1 MQVLKLVAA
10 AMVVG
15 CLSTPLQARAAV
27 SPPDTPLATLTVTGQ
42 GTVSRAPDL
51 ATVALTIVTNDDNSS
66 RALSEN
72 NSRYAALLAK
82 LGAIGIAANDVTST
96 SIQSYFNPRPS
107 AHGEINTGGIYGFVV
122 TRNVE
127 INVAALTQTGAAI
140 DAATAAGATQINGV
154 TYGFRD
160 RRAVERAALAA
171 AVADAYAQ
179 AEAIA
184 AAAHVQIVRIL
195 HIGNEAPA
203 GRFAAPLAMTMARK
217 AEAPVPTTINPSD
230 LQVAGSVSVTYII
243 R

>member
-1 MQVLKLVAA
+1 MQVFKLVAA

-82 LGAIGIAANDVTST
+82 LGAIGIAANDITST

-107 AHGEINTGGIYGFVV
+107 AHSEISTGGIYGFVV

-127 INVAALTQTGAAI
+127 IN
-140 DAATAAGATQINGV
+140 
-154 TYGFRD
+154 
-160 RRAVERAALAA
+160 
-171 AVADAYAQ
+171 
-179 AEAIA
+179 
-184 AAAHVQIVRIL
+184 
-195 HIGNEAPA
+195 
-203 GRFAAPLAMTMARK
+203 
-217 AEAPVPTTINPSD
+217 
-230 LQVAGSVSVTYII
+230 
-243 R
+243 